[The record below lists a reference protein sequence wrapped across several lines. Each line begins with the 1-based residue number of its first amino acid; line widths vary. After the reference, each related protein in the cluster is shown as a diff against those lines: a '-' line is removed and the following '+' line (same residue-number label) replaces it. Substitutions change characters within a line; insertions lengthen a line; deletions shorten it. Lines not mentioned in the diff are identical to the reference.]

1 MINRGYFSSDRNGT
15 LDIYSFRTIYPQF
28 LYCEPEKD
36 DQYCFSFTD
45 DAVIDIDPI
54 ALQLTWDFGDGITAT
69 GYIAYHCFPGPGTY
83 RIRQLVTDKKTGRT
97 VLDKGLFELTIDENS
112 LPKISIAEPALSGKD
127 TRLSAEINIPG
138 SNVLSYFWE
147 FSDNSTGRGQSVS
160 HVFGDGETTVK
171 LLANMKEISTG
182 KTRQV
187 CVEKNIRISASKKQ
201 NGQPSSNGVQLN
213 IATGIRRYGISFQTI
228 RSVRNELESKAVFA
242 VQILQSL
249 KKIQANNEIFKGIA
263 PGYLLKEIPSGD
275 KGYAYVIDEQTDFRN
290 AYPSFKEALQMGFR
304 EAKIMTFIPTDTGE
318 LELWNFKRTYGTTS
332 DLLFVSNG
340 TVISEKGT
348 TVLDRLVL
356 LMKRNPDLKIH
367 VAAFTEAGGSA
378 YSSLQLSDKQA
389 QNIED
394 YLVQNGIS
402 RTRLSSKGYGG
413 ARPIAPDFPESERLR
428 NRRIDFISI
437 K

>member
-1 MINRGYFSSDRNGT
+1 
-15 LDIYSFRTIYPQF
+15 
-28 LYCEPEKD
+28 
-36 DQYCFSFTD
+36 
-45 DAVIDIDPI
+45 
-54 ALQLTWDFGDGITAT
+54 
-69 GYIAYHCFPGPGTY
+69 
-83 RIRQLVTDKKTGRT
+83 
-97 VLDKGLFELTIDENS
+97 
-112 LPKISIAEPALSGKD
+112 
-127 TRLSAEINIPG
+127 
-138 SNVLSYFWE
+138 
-147 FSDNSTGRGQSVS
+147 
-160 HVFGDGETTVK
+160 
-171 LLANMKEISTG
+171 MKEISTG

-332 DLLFVSNG
+332 DLLFVNNG